1 MDPIFYL
8 TTIAVLLIIGIIIT
22 MICDK
27 LKIPNIPF
35 LLLCG
40 LLLSHLSNPLDP
52 EMPLV
57 TFGSDFLT
65 AIGFLAL
72 AIIVFDSTSHFKLKE
87 VDSFSSKVL
96 KLSVVFTILTM
107 VIFPLFTK
115 LFFPELGWL
124 AILIFAASMC
134 GTCPS
139 VILPLFGKSA
149 NKIIK
154 SLEIESIINTP
165 ITVILPLL
173 ILEFNNSPTTG
184 ATMLAMFGKAIF
196 LKIIIGLGTGLFLGI
211 ILLKLIKKNYA
222 KSMGSVILLAI
233 AIFSYVLAESLGGNG
248 ILAVTTLG
256 LIFGNGFLKDKETIY
271 NTSSTFSISLEI
283 LVFVLIGFLIK
294 LDTDYLFWI
303 RAIIL
308 FCFYLIVRYI
318 AIHITYYKGNET
330 TKEKIFMAL
339 TAPKGI
345 PAAVVAFALV
355 GVAIDGISVVLDL
368 MIAFILISIVVAAI
382 STKLSDIFL
391 APDKIPEKSAKKIAE
406 KAIEKAEDKIVE
418 KAAEKAAE
426 QVAG

>member
-8 TTIAVLLIIGIIIT
+8 TTIAVLLLIGIIIT

-40 LLLSHLSNPLDP
+40 LLLSHLSNPLEP
-52 EMPLV
+52 NMPLV
-57 TFGSDFLT
+57 TFGPDFLSV
-65 AIGFLAL
+65 IGFLAL

-87 VDSFSSKVL
+87 MDSFSSKVL
-96 KLSVVFTILTM
+96 QLSIIFTILTM
-107 VIFPLFTK
+107 VIFPLFTR
-115 LFFPELGWL
+115 LLFPELGWL

-139 VILPLFGKSA
+139 VILPLFGRSA

-173 ILEFNNSPTTG
+173 ILEFNNSPTSG
-184 ATMLAMFGKAIF
+184 ANIIALFGKAIF

-233 AIFSYVLAESLGGNG
+233 AIFSYVLSESLGGNG

-294 LDTDYLFWI
+294 FDTDYLFWI

-308 FCFYLIVRYI
+308 FGFYLLVRYL
-318 AIHITYYKGNET
+318 AIHITYFKGNET
-330 TKEKIFMAL
+330 TKEKIFMTL
-339 TAPKGI
+339 TVPKGI

-355 GVAIDGISVVLDL
+355 GVAIENISIVLNL
-368 MIAFILISIVVAAI
+368 MFAFILISIIVAAI
-382 STKLSDIFL
+382 STKFSDFFL
-391 APDKIPEKSAKKIAE
+391 ASEKIPEKSAKKIAE
-406 KAIEKAEDKIVE
+406 KVMEKAEEKILE
-418 KAAEKAAE
+418 KAATKATEKI
-426 QVAG
+426 V

>member
-1 MDPIFYL
+1 MYL
-8 TTIAVLLIIGIIIT
+8 TTIAVLLLIGIIIT

-52 EMPLV
+52 SMPLV
-57 TFGSDFLT
+57 TFGPEFLSI
-65 AIGFLAL
+65 IGFLAL

-96 KLSVVFTILTM
+96 KLSIVFTSLTM
-107 VIFPLFTK
+107 IILPLFSR

-124 AILIFAASMC
+124 AVLLFSASMC

-139 VILPLFGKSA
+139 VILPMFGKSA

-173 ILEFNNSPTTG
+173 ILEFKESPLFS
-184 ATMLAMFGKAIF
+184 ADMIALFGKTIF

-233 AIFSYVLAESLGGNG
+233 AIFSYVLSEALGGNG

-256 LIFGNGFLKDKETIY
+256 LIFGNGFLKDKDAIY
-271 NTSSTFSISLEI
+271 KTSSTFSISLEI

-303 RAIIL
+303 RAILL
-308 FCFYLIVRYI
+308 FMIYLVIRYL
-318 AIHITYYKGNET
+318 AVHITYFKGNET

-345 PAAVVAFALV
+345 PAAVVAFALAS
-355 GVAIDGISVVLDL
+355 VAIPNISLVLDL
-368 MIAFILISIVVAAI
+368 MIAFIMISIIVAAI
-382 STKLSDIFL
+382 STKLSAFFL
-391 APDKIPEKSAKKIAE
+391 APEKIPEKSAEKIAKMTVNKIEE
-406 KAIEKAEDKIVE
+406 KIIEKASD
-418 KAAEKAAE
+418 KAAN
-426 QVAG
+426 QVI